1 VPHRGFQATFP
12 RNLTGKVHLEGLM
25 HNSTMWRKTNK
36 FPLTLVLS
44 WISKKDDKELS
55 HMSHR
60 ELYENS
66 LCHEDLRDITHM
78 SQEQCLL
85 FQAAGILISSNSTAD
100 RDSVNSAL
108 EFEDHDF
115 YHHLQAAT
123 SFTNFERE
131 SSFEACTLIPVK
143 SRSS

>member
-1 VPHRGFQATFP
+1 MCNTGGFKQHSQGTSQEKFIY
-12 RNLTGKVHLEGLM
+12 KGLCTTLPYGERPI
-25 HNSTMWRKTNK
+25 N

-44 WISKKDDKELS
+44 WISKKDNRELS

-66 LCHEDLRDITHM
+66 LCHEALRDITHM
-78 SQEQCLL
+78 FQEQCLL
-85 FQAAGILISSNSTAD
+85 FQPAGFLISSNSTAD

-108 EFEDHDF
+108 EDEDHDF

-123 SFTNFERE
+123 SFTNFEEE
-131 SSFEACTLIPVK
+131 SSFEECTLIPVTI
-143 SRSS
+143 